1 MAAAVIPPRPV
12 ALSLPYHAGRT
23 TMRTTCLCLLLLLGA
38 CGPGGIQPGARY
50 SGMPD
55 TITGDAQKNQAT
67 GTISTDGTVWSRQQG
82 YLTTPSR
89 R

>member
-1 MAAAVIPPRPV
+1 
-12 ALSLPYHAGRT
+12 
-23 TMRTTCLCLLLLLGA
+23 MRMTCLGLLLLLGA

-67 GTISTDGTVWSRQQG
+67 GTISTGGTVWSRQQG

-89 R
+89 

>member
-1 MAAAVIPPRPV
+1 
-12 ALSLPYHAGRT
+12 
-23 TMRTTCLCLLLLLGA
+23 MRLAYLCLLLLLGA

-67 GTISTDGTVWSRQQG
+67 GTISTGGTVWSRQQG

-89 R
+89 